1 MITLFETSI
10 KTLKQLEERCD
21 AKVISKF
28 GDHKYIFLN
37 SNKPDNLIPD
47 SKNRKKNNYY
57 IKDDKKLYYVVV
69 DMYELPSIIMR
80 DKDYADI
87 WVVDNLQQAQEQ
99 LDIIIKF
106 GAKQFQ
112 PYIRTKD

>member
-10 KTLKQLEERCD
+10 KTLKDLEEKCN
-21 AKVISKF
+21 AKVVSKF
-28 GDHKYIFLN
+28 GDHKYIFLS

-57 IKDDKKLYYVVV
+57 IKDNKKLYYVVV
-69 DMYELPSIIMR
+69 DMYELPSIMMR

-87 WVVDNLQQAQEQ
+87 WIVDNLKQAQEQ